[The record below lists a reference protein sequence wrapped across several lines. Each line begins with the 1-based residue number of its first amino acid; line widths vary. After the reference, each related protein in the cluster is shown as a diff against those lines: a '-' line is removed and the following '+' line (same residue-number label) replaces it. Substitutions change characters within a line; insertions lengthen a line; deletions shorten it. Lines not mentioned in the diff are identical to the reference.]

1 MTGISIGLLMMVQ
14 TEGRA
19 GNNDVENSLAYRGA
33 EGAIEN
39 MTSSLAAAFQNIQSP
54 QASDITNLSSQAP
67 VIPGITFPAGG
78 YTLTPRTNPDGSLK
92 TSYGLISSGSNQGL
106 YAQLLP
112 IDLAVTAQ
120 RPLGEQVRMMRT
132 VEIALIPVFQFG
144 VFSDSDLG
152 FFSSPQLDFAGRVHT
167 NGDLY
172 LGVSG
177 TATLTF
183 HDKLTAYGN
192 VVRNQLPNGLAPSSS
207 YNNDGVVK
215 IPFAS
220 GGCDTPPSTPTA
232 CRTMAM
238 NEGSVVA
245 GPTSAQN
252 STIWPKS
259 LQEHLQRIHSGW
271 KLWRPCGTGVK
282 KLTLPFVEAEPS
294 PLKSFAGPSRP
305 SPARSAVPASPIRRR
320 FACC

>member
-1 MTGISIGLLMMVQ
+1 MKSTNQNSRGFTLIASLLLLLLMTGISIGLLMMVQ

-54 QASDITNLSSQAP
+54 QASDITSLSAQAP
-67 VIPGITFPAGG
+67 AIPGITFPAGG

-183 HDKLTAYGN
+183 HDKITAYGN

-207 YNNDGVVK
+207 YNNDGAVK

-220 GGCDTPPSTPTA
+220 TGCDTPPPPPPP
-232 CRTMAM
+232 
-238 NEGSVVA
+238 A
-245 GPTSAQN
+245 GP
-252 STIWPKS
+252 
-259 LQEHLQRIHSGW
+259 
-271 KLWRPCGTGVK
+271 
-282 KLTLPFVEAEPS
+282 LP
-294 PLKSFAGPSRP
+294 
-305 SPARSAVPASPIRRR
+305 
-320 FACC
+320 

>member
-1 MTGISIGLLMMVQ
+1 MKSTNYNSRGFTLIASLLLLLLMTGLSIGLLMMVQ

-54 QASDITNLSSQAP
+54 QASDITSLSAHAP
-67 VIPGITFPAGG
+67 SIPGITFPAGG
-78 YTLTPRTNPDGSLK
+78 YTLTPRTNPNGSLK
-92 TSYGLISSGSNQGL
+92 TSYGLISTGSNQGL

-132 VEIALIPVFQFG
+132 VQIALIPVFQFG

-152 FFSSPQLDFAGRVHT
+152 FFSSPQLDFNGRVHT

-183 HDKLTAYGN
+183 HDKITAYGN
-192 VVRNQLPNGLAPSSS
+192 VVRNQ
-207 YNNDGVVK
+207 V
-215 IPFAS
+215 
-220 GGCDTPPSTPTA
+220 
-232 CRTMAM
+232 R
-238 NEGSVVA
+238 
-245 GPTSAQN
+245 
-252 STIWPKS
+252 
-259 LQEHLQRIHSGW
+259 
-271 KLWRPCGTGVK
+271 
-282 KLTLPFVEAEPS
+282 
-294 PLKSFAGPSRP
+294 
-305 SPARSAVPASPIRRR
+305 
-320 FACC
+320 